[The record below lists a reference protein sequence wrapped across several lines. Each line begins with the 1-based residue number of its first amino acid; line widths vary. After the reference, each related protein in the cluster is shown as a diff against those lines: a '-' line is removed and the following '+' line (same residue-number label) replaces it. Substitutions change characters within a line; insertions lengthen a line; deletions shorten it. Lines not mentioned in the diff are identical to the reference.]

1 MKDKEIKTYK
11 IFWGDTHHNT
21 YTTQRQDPSIAEILS
36 FARTYLDFY
45 SGAYYTPTAENI
57 CLKRGQIDV
66 ALPQMEGHVSEQP
79 PVPPDAWRGIMTE
92 RIKDPHTISRQWDE
106 FQKAT
111 AAHNSPGQFV
121 TFPGYEWQ
129 GDGSWGDHN
138 VIYKDEELPVY
149 SVMTLAELY
158 DRLRGHDALAIPHHT
173 GYHAGIRAPRW
184 ENCDERI
191 SPFAE
196 IYSIHG
202 CSETDEEWIGLRN
215 NSHMGPGVA
224 GSTYQEAL
232 DRGLHLGA
240 ICSTDNWTNMPGCW
254 GQGLMACLATEL
266 TREGLW
272 DAFRKRRVYGITGDR
287 IELSFTC
294 NGEPMGSILGRTS
307 QRNLQ
312 VMVRGQDAI
321 DRIEILRNGRVI
333 ATYCHQGNWSM
344 VPDSNTT
351 RFKLRIE
358 SGWGPRIGELPTLRR
373 DWSGEVSLSQG
384 RFVSWSPCWVTR
396 EQEIPKLD
404 GAKALFNMSSS
415 QTSVTAKSQG
425 AIVLEFESNPS
436 AELVVRLNGKTI
448 KDRVRSLAQGSRILW
463 YRDECLNLIRK
474 MTGIV
479 PEDFER
485 QDPLFYPYAFKS
497 KLHRVIPEAGY
508 SASFSITDTD
518 ELSDKTNYR
527 VRVEQRNGQRAW
539 SSPIWLEAK

>member
-1 MKDKEIKTYK
+1 MKDEEIKTYR
-11 IFWGDTHHNT
+11 IYWGDTHHNT
-21 YTTQRQDPSIAEILS
+21 YMTQRQDPSMAEILS
-36 FARTYLDFY
+36 FARTHLDFY
-45 SGAYYTPTAENI
+45 SGAYYTPISEEL
-57 CLKRGQIDV
+57 CLRQDQIDV
-66 ALPQMEGHVSEQP
+66 ALPQMDGHVSEQP
-79 PVPPDAWRGIMTE
+79 PIPADAWKGIRTE
-92 RIKDPHTISRQWDE
+92 RIKDPGTISRQWDE
-106 FQKAT
+106 FQQAT

-129 GDGSWGDHN
+129 GDGSCGDHN
-138 VIYKDEELPVY
+138 VIYKDEGLPVY
-149 SVMTLAELY
+149 SAMTLAELY
-158 DRLRGHDALAIPHHT
+158 DLLRGHDALAIPHHT

-272 DAFRKRRVYGITGDR
+272 DAFRTRRVYGVTGDR
-287 IELSFTC
+287 IELNFTC
-294 NGEPMGSILGRTS
+294 NGNPMGSILKRTS
-307 QRNLQ
+307 ERNLH

-321 DRIEILRNGRVI
+321 DRIEILRDGHVLE
-333 ATYCHQGNWSM
+333 TYCHQGNWRM
-344 VPDSNTT
+344 VPESETT

-358 SGWGPRIGELPTLRR
+358 PGWGPRVGELPTLRR
-373 DWSGEVSLSQG
+373 DWSGEVSLSHG
-384 RFVSWSPCWVTR
+384 RFVNWSPCWVTR
-396 EQEIPKLD
+396 DQGIPRLD
-404 GAKALFNMSSS
+404 GGEARFDMSSS
-415 QTSVTAKSQG
+415 QTCVTAKSQG
-425 AIVLEFESNPS
+425 AIVLEFESLPS
-436 AELVVRLNGKTI
+436 AEIVVRLNGETM
-448 KDRVRSLAQGSRILW
+448 KDRVGSLAQGSRILW
-463 YRDECLNLIRK
+463 YRDECRDLIRK
-474 MTGIV
+474 MTGIGT
-479 PEDFER
+479 EDFER
-485 QDPLFYPYAFKS
+485 QDPLYHYAFKS

-508 SASFSITDTD
+508 AASFSMTDTD

-539 SSPIWLEAK
+539 SSPIWMEAE